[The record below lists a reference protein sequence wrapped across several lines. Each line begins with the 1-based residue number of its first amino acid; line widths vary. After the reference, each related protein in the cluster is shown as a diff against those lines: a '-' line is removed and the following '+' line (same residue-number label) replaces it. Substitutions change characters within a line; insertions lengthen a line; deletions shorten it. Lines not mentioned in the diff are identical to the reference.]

1 MFLGSSE
8 IWVFSD
14 SKSVA
19 VLIGMK
25 TTLWQYIMF
34 YVSFMSLIVILMRGC
49 ISGEGPA
56 LLGLLCWISS
66 LVASPEYS
74 ATAAIQAEH
83 NWLPLSFAI
92 GN

>member
-74 ATAAIQAEH
+74 AATATQAEH
-83 NWLPLSFAI
+83 NRLPLSFAI